1 MLKRVKSFLSEVKGE
16 TKRVTWPNRKEV
28 YGTTVVV
35 LIAVFIFSIFLY
47 FVDIGLQNIVTSVLK
62 YFGR

>member
-1 MLKRVKSFLSEVKGE
+1 VLRRIKGFLSEVKGE
-16 TKRVTWPNRKEV
+16 TKRVTWPSRKEV

-47 FVDIGLQNIVTSVLK
+47 IVDIGLQHVVTTVLK

>member
-1 MLKRVKSFLSEVKGE
+1 MSEVRAE

-28 YGTTVVV
+28 YGTTIVV
-35 LIAVFIFSIFLY
+35 LIAVFIFSLFLY
-47 FVDIGLQNIVTSVLK
+47 VVDIGLQQIVTSVLR